1 MNLDTI
7 EPKCFILAMF
17 IRSDGQRF
25 LLGDGNFEFS
35 SSQLMFKPNTFE
47 NDVVEAQG
55 ADGVLLAGQVRRS
68 SEQEFKGYIGD
79 ATSLKT
85 SVEVARRQF
94 MAFFRKNYFYEVVYI
109 FPDGSAIKRQRGY
122 ITKAPSVEELYQVH
136 PTYSISLNF
145 EDVNYYSYEEDENG
159 NEIMSK
165 SATVKLYN
173 GLDGGLVWD
182 EVGATWDRDG
192 AIFDGGSRGATTL
205 YIDSVTTI
213 YPTLVITGPAVNPTF
228 ENMTTGES
236 ITWTGVLRAGQ
247 ELRINMLA
255 QTAKIGVVNVISNL
269 SGTWVSFD
277 PGVNRVKFEA
287 QYDDTPNAT
296 LEWQEV
302 VA

>member
-7 EPKCFILAMF
+7 NPKCFILAMF

-25 LLGDGNFEFS
+25 LLGDAPYEFA
-35 SSQLMFKPNTFE
+35 SSQTHFAPNAFE

-55 ADGVLLAGQVRRS
+55 ADGVLLAGQVRRATD
-68 SEQEFKGYIGD
+68 QKFAGYVGD
-79 ATSLKT
+79 ATTPKAA
-85 SVEVARRQF
+85 VEAYRRQF
-94 MAFFRKNYFYEVVYI
+94 MAFFRKNFFYEVVYI
-109 FPDGSAIKRQRGY
+109 FPNGTAIKRQRGY
-122 ITKAPSVEELYQVH
+122 ITKAPSVQELYQVH
-136 PTYSISLNF
+136 PSYSVSLNF
-145 EDVNYYSYEEDENG
+145 EDVNYYSYEEDEDG
-159 NEIMSK
+159 QEIMNK

-182 EVGATWDRDG
+182 EAGATWDRQG

-205 YIDSVTTI
+205 YIDSVATI
-213 YPTLVITGPAVNPTF
+213 YPTLVIAGPAVNPSF

-247 ELRINMLA
+247 ELQIDMLA
-255 QTAKIGVVNVISNL
+255 QTAKIGVVNVISNI

-296 LEWQEV
+296 LKWQEV
-302 VA
+302 VS